1 MMPGPTFRFLFS
13 FFASSAALCVLMAC
27 SPNFNWRDVR
37 PENTRLS
44 LLMPCKPDK
53 TQKIVPLG
61 ARPTELTL
69 LGCNAGGAMFAVAVA
84 DVGDVTQIQPA
95 LDQWAKVTLIN
106 MKASALE
113 TAGATLAAQS
123 VSLKLPGA
131 AAKPPPILV
140 SAQGQRADGTAV
152 KGQAAYFSQGS
163 QIFQVVLYADKL
175 TPEVSET
182 FFASLKFE

>member
-1 MMPGPTFRFLFS
+1 
-13 FFASSAALCVLMAC
+13 MAC

-44 LLMPCKPDK
+44 LLMPCKPDN

-69 LGCNAGGAMFAVAVA
+69 LSCIADGAMFAVAVA
-84 DVGDVTQIQPA
+84 DVGDVTQVKPA

-113 TAGATLAAQS
+113 TAGSALGSQAFPF
-123 VSLKLPGA
+123 KLPGA
-131 AAKPPPILV
+131 ATQPPPILV
-140 SAQGQRADGTAV
+140 SARGQRANGTAV
-152 KGQAAYFSQGS
+152 NGQAAYFSQGS
-163 QIFQVVLYADKL
+163 QVFQVTLYADKMA
-175 TPEVSET
+175 PEVSET